1 MSNNRVSMY
10 ERTRQN
16 DIPYRG
22 PFSYRHL
29 RIIGWITASILLF
42 AIILGFG
49 MDLAPEKMPD
59 WIFTLQKYTLLVGSI
74 AVPLFL
80 IANYSVILDRK
91 LSYAHLI
98 GQYAILTAVVVVL
111 FELFVEHYAIG
122 LYGAFI
128 GNRDAA
134 QLRIEE
140 VLNNAVRT
148 GDLNINIFIDLL
160 LCTLFMYFLNY
171 TPKMHFLGKNLKW
184 FRLCAVLP
192 VACEVTSLVVRILMG
207 LDMIRPPL
215 IVCSLLTTKA
225 PLSFALFLLMVFY
238 MKIKERMFLKHGKT
252 KDEFRLYTRT
262 KANSLDFSVFLSA
275 SILVTGILDYVLR
288 QILTRAIVPDGL
300 TGEQLII
307 AVEEKLRIVTGWGF
321 GKHMALI
328 GVIPFILLFS
338 YNRNHRNLLADTLIP
353 VGGVILAVLV
363 GLETVYRALMVA
375 MPTIT
380 AAVSEIMT
388 EAEAMMP

>member
-10 ERTRQN
+10 ERTRQD
-16 DIPYRG
+16 DILYRG
-22 PFSYRHL
+22 PLSYRHL

-98 GQYAILTAVVVVL
+98 GQYAVLTAVLVVL

-128 GNRDAA
+128 GDRALA
-134 QLRIEE
+134 QQRIEDL
-140 VLNNAVRT
+140 LNAAVRT

-171 TPKMHFLGKNLKW
+171 RPKWHFPGKNLKW
-184 FRLCAVLP
+184 FRLCAVFP
-192 VACEVTSLVVRILMG
+192 VAYEVASLVVRILMG
-207 LDMIRPPL
+207 LDMFRPP
-215 IVCSLLTTKA
+215 IVVCSLLTTKA
-225 PLSFALFLLMVFY
+225 PLSFALFLLIVFY
-238 MKIKERMFLKHGKT
+238 VKIKELMFLKHGKT
-252 KDEFRLYTRT
+252 KDEFRQYTRT
-262 KANSLDFSVFLSA
+262 NANSLGFSVFLSV
-275 SILVTGILDYVLR
+275 SILITGILDYILR
-288 QILTRAIVPDGL
+288 QILTWALVPDGL
-300 TGEQLII
+300 TGEQLRI
-307 AVEEKLRIVTGWGF
+307 AVMEKLRIVTGWGF

-353 VGGVILAVLV
+353 IGGVILAVLV
-363 GLETVYRALMVA
+363 GLETVYRAMMVA
-375 MPTIT
+375 MPAIT
-380 AAVSEIMT
+380 ETVSELMT
-388 EAEAMMP
+388 EAMLP